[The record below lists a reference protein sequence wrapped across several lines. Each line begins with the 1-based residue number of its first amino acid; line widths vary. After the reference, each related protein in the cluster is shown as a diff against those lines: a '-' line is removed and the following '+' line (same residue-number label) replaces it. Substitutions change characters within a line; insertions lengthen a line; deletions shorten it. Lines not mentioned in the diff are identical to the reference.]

1 MQERWRIFN
10 LRRSILLLGQ
20 LRDSSASPVFGMNRR
35 TYWPEDQSRHGRKGN
50 IPAPAANQT
59 SFLQL
64 IVFIDWAIPTPQNP
78 TERSDIQTHHKE
90 QKNTQ
95 LDVWCAKACTI
106 QSPLGCKKNS
116 SVPHLY
122 SWSKVCYKYI
132 MLQLV
137 ILYSHLQNLLPA
149 FSTLWSKKFVQ
160 SLRAFIPNHT
170 ESYSRLNH
178 NHSWDTQTDN
188 VLATVISISN

>member
-1 MQERWRIFN
+1 MQERWCIFS
-10 LRRSILLLGQ
+10 LRHSIMLLGQ
-20 LRDSSASPVFGMNRR
+20 LRVSSASPMFGMYRR

-90 QKNTQ
+90 QKSTQ
-95 LDVWCAKACTI
+95 LDVRCAKACTI
-106 QSPLGCKKNS
+106 QRPLDCKKND
-116 SVPHLY
+116 LY
-122 SWSKVCYKYI
+122 SWSNVCYKYI
-132 MLQLV
+132 MWQLV

-149 FSTLWSKKFVQ
+149 FSTFNMEQEVRPK
-160 SLRAFIPNHT
+160 P
-170 ESYSRLNH
+170 SRLH
-178 NHSWDTQTDN
+178 TKPHG
-188 VLATVISISN
+188 VIFPAES